1 MWKQIVRWLAAAAL
15 VLGPAAGARGAES
28 GGRGAEMPVVEDV
41 RVEAI
46 DQVPVS
52 AEQVLGLVSARAGKR
67 LDRAEMSGDVR
78 RLQESG
84 MYSYAEVRL
93 EEGTGGG
100 VALLYRVRA
109 RPVIRKLRIDG
120 ADYLGN
126 PKVRELMDIRSGSR
140 VDDSVLGKGAE
151 AVKARYRK
159 SYFPSTKVT
168 WTLTSVEDDEGRVD
182 VDIRVDE
189 GRRAV
194 VRKIRFEGVKHVKES
209 ALREVMQQKESTW
222 LSWITNDGMFE
233 PGALPGDRELVR
245 KALMDRG
252 YLGARVAEPT
262 FEYVGKKKMDITF
275 KVEEGP
281 LYKLAGWSLEGEKI
295 FGADELSRGVAEAK
309 DGEARMET
317 IRDNAQNIRDYYGS
331 RGYIRTGVTPKVQL
345 DTNAATATVTYEI
358 EEGKLAYI
366 RNIDIRGN
374 TRTKDKVI
382 RREIAVAPGDVYNEK
397 RVRTSENRVRNLNYF
412 SYVGTYPEPTDE
424 AGKYDLVMEVEEQ
437 QTGMLTFG
445 VGFSSVDN
453 VVGYAELRQGNFDLL
468 GGLTKWRWTG
478 GGQKFNVRGQIGD
491 KRSDVE
497 VSWTEP
503 WFLDKRLSLG
513 VDLFRRD
520 ARYYSDDYDQTTTG
534 GAVTLGHAFFPYN
547 RLNWTYGLEDID
559 ISDVSEDAS
568 QRIKDEEGGR
578 LKSYG
583 QLELVRDTRDHVF
596 LPTRGFRGSVAATLA
611 GGPFGGETDTY
622 GFSVRLAQHF
632 PLWFGHVLS
641 LRGSGATVEEYGDS
655 TRVPIFDRTFMG
667 GPRSVRAFKYH
678 KVGPKDENKE
688 ALGGRSSAYASA
700 EYTFPIVKMIRGAVF
715 YDGGIVWQRIFEK
728 DENDPAV
735 GDGVWCDG
743 YGIGIRFDI
752 PQFPIQLDYAWPIDS
767 DDMLGTHGRFSF
779 NIGYSY

>member
-1 MWKQIVRWLAAAAL
+1 METWKQILRWVAAAVM
-15 VLGPAAGARGAES
+15 VLGAGAGARGAEA
-28 GGRGAEMPVVEDV
+28 GGGDLPVVEEV
-41 RVEAI
+41 RVEAMGR
-46 DQVPVS
+46 VPVS

-93 EEGTGGG
+93 EEGVTGG
-100 VALLYRVRA
+100 VTLLYRVRG

-126 PKVRELMDIRSGSR
+126 PKVRELMEIRSGSR

-159 SYFPSTKVT
+159 SYYPNVQVE
-168 WTLTSVEDDEGRVD
+168 WTLTPVEEDEGRVD
-182 VDIRVDE
+182 VEITVKE

-194 VRKIRFEGVKHVKES
+194 VRKIRFKGVKHVKEG
-209 ALREVMQQKESTW
+209 ALRDVIMQKESTW

-233 PGALPGDRELVR
+233 PGLLPGDRELVR

-252 YLGARVAEPT
+252 YLGARVGEPEC
-262 FEYVGKKKMDITF
+262 EYVGKKKMDITF
-275 KVEEGP
+275 TVEEGP
-281 LYKLAGWSLEGEKI
+281 LYKLEGWTLKGETL
-295 FGADELSRGVAEAK
+295 FGAEELSKGVTGREGGVAA
-309 DGEARMET
+309 MEE
-317 IRDNAQNIRDYYGS
+317 IRENAQNIRDHYGS
-331 RGYIRTGVTPKVQL
+331 RGYIRTGVTPKVEL
-345 DTNAATATVTYEI
+345 DTNAATARVTYEI
-358 EEGKLAYI
+358 EEGTLAYI

-412 SYVGTYPEPTDE
+412 SYVGTYPEPTE
-424 AGKYDLVMEVEEQ
+424 EEGQYDLVMEVEEQ

-478 GGQKFNVRGQIGD
+478 GGQKFNVRGQLGD
-491 KRSDVE
+491 RRSDVE

-513 VDLFRRD
+513 VDLFRRE
-520 ARYYSDDYDQTTTG
+520 ASYYSDDYDQTTTG

-547 RLNWTYGLEDID
+547 RLNWTYGLEDIK
-559 ISDVSEDAS
+559 ISDVSENAS

-583 QLELVRDTRDHVF
+583 QVELVRDTRDRVF

-622 GFSVRLAQHF
+622 GFNVRVAQHF

-641 LRGSGATVEEYGDS
+641 FRGAGATVEEYGDS

-667 GPRSVRAFKYH
+667 GPRTVRAFKYH

-715 YDGGIVWQRIFEK
+715 YDGGIVWQGIFEK
-728 DENDPAV
+728 EEDEPAV

-752 PQFPIQLDYAWPIDS
+752 PQFPIQLDYAWPIES

-779 NIGYSY
+779 NIGYTY